1 MPNWQP
7 HLSGKLIELRPMVE
21 EDFEALYSA
30 ASDPMIWEQ
39 HPDRHRYTRER
50 FERFF
55 RSGMDSKGALIIAD
69 KTNGSV
75 IGSSRYCNW
84 DKERNYIEVGFT
96 FLARK
101 YWARG
106 YNDELKILMLDHG
119 FQYVDVIGFYVG
131 ENNFRSQKAVL
142 KLGAIEVKRDSSH
155 QVGGEIRSSVVYEL
169 NKQLWIAKRTG

>member
-30 ASDPMIWEQ
+30 ASDPLIWEQ

-69 KTNGSV
+69 KIDGSV

-84 DKERNYIEVGFT
+84 DKERSYIEVGFT

-119 FQYVDVIGFYVG
+119 FQYADVIG
-131 ENNFRSQKAVL
+131 
-142 KLGAIEVKRDSSH
+142 
-155 QVGGEIRSSVVYEL
+155 
-169 NKQLWIAKRTG
+169 